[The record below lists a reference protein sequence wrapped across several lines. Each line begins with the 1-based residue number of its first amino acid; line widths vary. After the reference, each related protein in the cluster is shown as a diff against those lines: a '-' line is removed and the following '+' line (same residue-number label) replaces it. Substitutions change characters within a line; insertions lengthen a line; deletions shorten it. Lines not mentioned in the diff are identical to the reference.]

1 MLATLLLP
9 AGVTSKA
16 SIFFKDE
23 AELLEGE
30 EDPDE
35 AYVKEILPCK
45 MKYNLKD
52 IEEFGFFNDIKIMFM
67 TVFAVLGKKYGD
79 ELAEI
84 PPKEAVLSRK

>member
-1 MLATLLLP
+1 MLSAIFQ
-9 AGVTSKA
+9 KA

-79 ELAEI
+79 ELAEN